1 MNLFENEELL
11 KPKKQHKVK
20 ATTVIAVIMVI
31 LILLCFIVL
40 ALIAYFKETILT
52 ITLDAK
58 DARDLKSIFIIEEND
73 RIYIPI
79 RKMAEYL
86 QYETYNGDYITLSED
101 TDKCYII
108 NSDELV
114 SFTLN
119 SNILTKVR
127 EGQTEQIKIN
137 EAITKINEELYITSD
152 GAEDAFNFR
161 FTFDKQKNQIT
172 IETLSYLYTLYSN
185 YYASQGYS
193 QISNETFENKMAI
206 FDNLLIIKA
215 VNGNYG
221 VITGDGEIVLE
232 TKYDNIKYLRKTS
245 DFLVSSDNKVGI
257 ISKNKSTKVRLIYD
271 GIEGFTSQN
280 NTFYI
285 VESSDKYGLLD
296 ANGNTIIYPEYSRI
310 GMDVSQYSENG
321 VQSGNILY
329 DYLIPVKN
337 NNKWAL
343 FNIKGEN
350 LTDFIYDEFGSQA
363 KNSNTFGVLQIQDYN
378 LIVARQ
384 GNKYDLITKEGK
396 GLFSNFILDSVYIQK
411 ASGKTN
417 YYILYGE
424 QQIELIKFLQDNGIK
439 KVTD

>member
-11 KPKKQHKVK
+11 KPKKQHNVK
-20 ATTVIAVIMVI
+20 ASTVIAVIMVI

-40 ALIAYFKETILT
+40 GLIAYLKETILT
-52 ITLDAK
+52 ITLDTKDAK
-58 DARDLKSIFIIEEND
+58 DLKAIFVMEEND
-73 RIYIPI
+73 KIYIPI

-127 EGQTEQIKIN
+127 AGQTEQIKIN

-172 IETLSYLYTLYSN
+172 IETLSHLYTLYSN

-193 QISNETFENKMAI
+193 QITNETFENKMAI
-206 FDNLLIIKA
+206 FDNFLIVKGT
-215 VNGNYG
+215 NGDYG

-257 ISKNKSTKVRLIYD
+257 ISNDKSTKVRLIYD
-271 GIEGFTSQN
+271 GIESFTSQS

-285 VESSDKYGLLD
+285 VESADKYGLLD
-296 ANGNTIIYPEYSRI
+296 ANGNTIIYPEYSNI
-310 GMDVSQYSENG
+310 GMDVSRYSENG
-321 VQSGNILY
+321 VQSGNIFY
-329 DYLIPVKN
+329 DYIIPVKN

-363 KNSNTFGVLQIQDYN
+363 KNSNTYGVLQIQDYN

-384 GNKYDLITKEGK
+384 GQKYDLITKEGK